1 VAREAAEDKQE
12 IEKKRIYDRLQIQR
26 TARNK
31 RETGRLDREEEAQ
44 KNRERERDQNRRRYS
59 RPIYDQDGSVTDS
72 YTGENIGMVSSG
84 GNNGSGGRGGRGGIV
99 SSGRSGLGGGAG
111 GSRLPESFNPS
122 SSRLEEVAGVG
133 PAGIAATNVA
143 RAATQAYNKQI
154 KDAAAAA
161 AKTSINFVKDY
172 APKVGYIV
180 GTPPRELAATATG
193 RLAGLGFSKQ
203 GAEERFNYYRTGLNK
218 IGNAGANLA
227 TGLAGAF
234 LGSAAAKA
242 AKAAPTSVGGKLLGV
257 AGQLGKDVF
266 DVINPKQY
274 VSAAAD
280 EAATLTGAALY
291 DPRMAGMN
299 FSTKTKK

>member
-1 VAREAAEDKQE
+1 
-12 IEKKRIYDRLQIQR
+12 
-26 TARNK
+26 
-31 RETGRLDREEEAQ
+31 
-44 KNRERERDQNRRRYS
+44 
-59 RPIYDQDGSVTDS
+59 
-72 YTGENIGMVSSG
+72 M
-84 GNNGSGGRGGRGGIV
+84 
-99 SSGRSGLGGGAG
+99 
-111 GSRLPESFNPS
+111 
-122 SSRLEEVAGVG
+122 
-133 PAGIAATNVA
+133 
-143 RAATQAYNKQI
+143 
-154 KDAAAAA
+154 
-161 AKTSINFVKDY
+161 
-172 APKVGYIV
+172 

-193 RLAGLGFSKQ
+193 RLSGLGFSKQ

-218 IGNAGANLA
+218 LGNAGANLA

-234 LGSAAAKA
+234 LGTAAAKA

-299 FSTKTKK
+299 FKTTKK